1 MNSFKIGKIRMAI
14 SEPYEVEN
22 SQGRFYGKE
31 LLIPAEE
38 NMPFDKVIQKL
49 RKHDLIKLPN
59 I

>member
-1 MNSFKIGKIRMAI
+1 MAI

-59 I
+59 IWDKL